1 MQKCIKVGVKKKG
14 HYKQRPVNAYKQ
26 EDGRAVFYR
35 SFESISHA
43 AASLDISR
51 ATLHSHVKKGTPVK
65 GYLLFYRERDLLFYR
80 ERDPNLHI
88 AARDAI
94 DPSDDL
100 PVVSFFRDDNEP
112 IARFKSVKH
121 LHNCIGYSVRTILSW
136 LKGGR
141 CTDPDCYYKYEK
153 DCTPQQLAILE
164 RNEKTLVSK

>member
-1 MQKCIKVGVKKKG
+1 MQKGIKVGVKKKG

-43 AASLDISR
+43 AASLDIPR
-51 ATLHSHVKKGTPVK
+51 ATLHSHVKKATPVD
-65 GYLLFYRERDLLFYR
+65 GYLIFYR
-80 ERDPNLHI
+80 ERDPNLRII

-100 PVVSFFRDDNEP
+100 PVVSFFRDDDEP